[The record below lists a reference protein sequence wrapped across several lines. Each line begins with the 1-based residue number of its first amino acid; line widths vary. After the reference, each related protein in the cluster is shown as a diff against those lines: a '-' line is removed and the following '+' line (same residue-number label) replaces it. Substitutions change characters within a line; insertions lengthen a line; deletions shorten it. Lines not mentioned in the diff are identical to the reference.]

1 MPKNHRRISQR
12 RLTKTQTP
20 LRSCHSKRKG
30 KLWSTWY
37 VLSLFCLGTL
47 GVYGYVRVRASVL
60 ELRVSRA
67 QAISKQVLRRTTHI
81 PPTAI
86 DRYSAAI
93 AKNSVEKELN
103 PAVVAAIVVVESGGN
118 PLKVSPAGDLGLM
131 QVNVHIHSGSFD
143 FAKRNLL
150 KAEDNIE
157 VGTTIL
163 RTMLDQHGEENAI
176 AAYNGLLPEKQKY
189 AQRVKAVITRAELP
203 TDGLKVSSDFNGGL
217 NSYSDWI
224 AALQPYSANR

>member
-20 LRSCHSKRKG
+20 LRSGHSKRKG

-118 PLKVSPAGDLGLM
+118 PLKVSPVGDLALM
-131 QVNVHIHSGSFD
+131 LHSGSFD
-143 FAKRNLL
+143 FAKRNLQ

-163 RTMLDQHGEENAI
+163 RTMLDQRGEENA
-176 AAYNGLLPEKQKY
+176 
-189 AQRVKAVITRAELP
+189 
-203 TDGLKVSSDFNGGL
+203 
-217 NSYSDWI
+217 
-224 AALQPYSANR
+224 NRRL

>member
-1 MPKNHRRISQR
+1 
-12 RLTKTQTP
+12 LYT
-20 LRSCHSKRKG
+20 
-30 KLWSTWY
+30 
-37 VLSLFCLGTL
+37 LSLFCLGTL
-47 GVYGYVRVRASVL
+47 GVYAYVQVRASVL
-60 ELRVSRA
+60 DLRVSRA
-67 QAISKQVLRRTTHI
+67 HAISKQVLSHTTHI
-81 PPTAI
+81 PPTEI

-143 FAKRNLL
+143 FTKRNLL

-163 RTMLDQHGEENAI
+163 RTMLDRHGEGKAI
-176 AAYNGLLPEKQKY
+176 AAYNGLLGEKQKY
-189 AQRVKAVITRAELP
+189 AQRVKAVIARAAFP
-203 TDGLKVSSDFNGGL
+203 TEGLKVSSGLNGGWT
-217 NSYSDWI
+217 SFSDWI
-224 AALQPYSANR
+224 AALQPYSINR